1 MSKELKSSIQRWD
14 SMAQSVEKK
23 VNEVQKVL
31 ILVRDKRTKLDNEQ
45 TKLVDMKR
53 EYASKL
59 KEVQRGSHD
68 MEKVTCLLFMDVVG

>member
-14 SMAQSVEKK
+14 SMAKSVEKK

-53 EYASKL
+53 EYVS
-59 KEVQRGSHD
+59 
-68 MEKVTCLLFMDVVG
+68 

>member
-68 MEKVTCLLFMDVVG
+68 MEKVS